1 MSRIKYLSSISIDS
15 AIVSKYFE
23 NENNLH
29 NIQTKEI
36 KIILRRC
43 HYANNQNNILLFMI
57 FSTPAIKA
65 RFLFDILVRNVI
77 YQKEWK
83 YLGTH
88 ISVVQI
94 LSFLEVPFVLRFAIV
109 LRCQQFLHNDRFYEA
124 CYIGLSIE
132 QCKKNECLYMIG
144 IEKYCS

>member
-1 MSRIKYLSSISIDS
+1 MLIS
-15 AIVSKYFE
+15 
-23 NENNLH
+23 
-29 NIQTKEI
+29 
-36 KIILRRC
+36 KIIFYCLWYFPPPQSKRVFF
-43 HYANNQNNILLFMI
+43 LI
-57 FSTPAIKA
+57 FWYVTWFIK
-65 RFLFDILVRNVI
+65 
-77 YQKEWK
+77 KEWK

-132 QCKKNECLYMIG
+132 QCKKWMLVHDWNRKVLLIDQIYLAQMWW
-144 IEKYCS
+144 IEMLIKNKNSFYFKQKSLSSFFLSYIDIQI